1 MRSHGVLSH
10 PSWVCGLKQNLVV
23 VADAHPQSHPSWV
36 CGLKQNKKL
45 ETEQDEIESHPSWV
59 CGLKHGNIENCT
71 EVTLSH
77 PSWVCGLKRPAYQ
90 RAEGTA
96 SHTLRG
102 CVD

>member
-59 CGLKHGNIENCT
+59 CGLK
-71 EVTLSH
+71 
-77 PSWVCGLKRPAYQ
+77 RPAYQ